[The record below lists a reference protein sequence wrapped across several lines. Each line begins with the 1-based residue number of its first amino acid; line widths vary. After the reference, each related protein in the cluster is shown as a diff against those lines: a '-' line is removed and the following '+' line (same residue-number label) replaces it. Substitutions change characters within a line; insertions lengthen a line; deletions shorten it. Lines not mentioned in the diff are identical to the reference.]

1 MRDPMRRRVLPE
13 CSVSCAASSDSFIY
27 GLEPLTKQL
36 RNSRFGGLPLD
47 REKAE
52 GSRFDEDDVFDVDP
66 TTDPSM
72 DRFER
77 TEAAA
82 AAISK
87 RMKKK
92 HEDDLN
98 HAVV

>member
-1 MRDPMRRRVLPE
+1 MPGCTV
-13 CSVSCAASSDSFIY
+13 CSSVTSDDFIY
-27 GLEPLTKQL
+27 GIEPLSKQL

-52 GSRFDEDDVFDVDP
+52 DSRFDEDDVFDVDP

-77 TEAAA
+77 TEASA

-87 RMKKK
+87 RLKKK
-92 HEDDLN
+92 HEEDLN
-98 HAVV
+98 HANV

>member
-1 MRDPMRRRVLPE
+1 MKDVMRRRVILPAIE
-13 CSVSCAASSDSFIY
+13 TCSTSEDFIY
-27 GLEPLTKQL
+27 GLEPLSKQL

-47 REKAE
+47 HEKAE
-52 GSRFDEDDVFDVDP
+52 DSRFDEDDVFDVDP
-66 TTDPSM
+66 TTDPTM

-82 AAISK
+82 ATISD

-92 HEDDLN
+92 KQEDLN
-98 HAVV
+98 HATV